1 MARVA
6 SLVTIGVLA
15 AGLGAAEQAM
25 VRMTL
30 HGISP
35 DYDLDI
41 AGLGEFDGSWDLG
54 LRAGVEFIGV
64 IDHFGGMDL
73 AMGVGLSGN
82 WAQEDDIDGSFIDTR
97 LLGIGGRYYVGVAGG
112 ERFGYEVLPYIG
124 VGIQELSLKTGGN
137 RVVSDVDYMWDLGCV
152 FNLTTSFGEHWLVG
166 LSGGAF
172 YRTGSFDSEFSG
184 DTEMAFEQ
192 IGFEYGLLT
201 GIRF

>member
-41 AGLGEFDGSWDLG
+41 AGLGDFDGSWDLG

-82 WAQEDDIDGSFIDTR
+82 WAEEEDIDGSGIDTQ
-97 LLGIGGRYYVGVAGG
+97 LAGIGGRYYVGVAGG
-112 ERFGYEVLPYIG
+112 SSFGYEVLPYIG
-124 VGIQELSLKTGGN
+124 LGIQELSLEADDGSSA
-137 RVVSDVDYMWDLGCV
+137 SDVDYMWDLGCV
-152 FNLTTSFGEHWLVG
+152 FNLTTSFGQHWLVG

-184 DTEMAFEQ
+184 DVEMAFDQ
-192 IGFEYGLLT
+192 FGFEYGLLA